1 MDGNQYILQKEFP
14 TSRIKNTCII
24 DSSCTITKSELD
36 DYVFLKHH
44 TTCELSKMGLRS
56 SAGFYSVLR
65 SAVIGKYCSISW
77 FTTVGAVNHHFDT
90 ITTHAFPVRGRFGL
104 TDTEGSMP
112 EVTTTVGND
121 VWIGCNVV
129 IPPGVTIGDGAVV
142 AAGSIVT
149 KDVPAYAIVAGAPAR
164 VLRYRW
170 DEKTIER
177 IQALKWWDW
186 KDEEI
191 RDNLEMFEQGV
202 SNQLLDQFERLNM
215 QKGLQC

>member
-1 MDGNQYILQKEFP
+1 MGENEYILQKEFP

-24 DSSCTITKSELD
+24 HPSCTVARSQLD

-44 TTCELSKMGLRS
+44 TTCELSKVGLRS
-56 SAGFYSVLR
+56 SAGFNSVLR

-90 ITTHAFPVRGRFGL
+90 ITTHAFPVRARFGL
-104 TDTEGSMP
+104 TNVEGSMP

-129 IPPGVTIGDGAVV
+129 ILPGVTISDGAVV

-149 KDVPAYAIVAGAPAR
+149 RDVPPYAVVAGAPAR

-177 IQALKWWDW
+177 VSALKWWDW
-186 KDEEI
+186 EDGKI
-191 RDNLEMFEQGV
+191 KDNLELF
-202 SNQLLDQFERLNM
+202 
-215 QKGLQC
+215 QKGISNHLLEAMEQLAET

>member
-1 MDGNQYILQKEFP
+1 MSENSAGFKERFP
-14 TSRIKNTCII
+14 TSKIKDSCII
-24 DSSCTITKSELD
+24 ADSCTITNSELD

-44 TTCELSKMGLRS
+44 TTCELSRIGLRS

-65 SAVIGKYCSISW
+65 SAIIGKYCSISW

-90 ITTHAFPVRGRFGL
+90 VTTHAFPVRRRFGL

-112 EVTTTVGND
+112 EKLTRVGND

-129 IPPGVTIGDGAVV
+129 VLPGVTIGNGAVV

-149 KDVPAYAIVAGAPAR
+149 KDVPPYAIVAGTPAK

-170 DEKTIER
+170 DEKTVER
-177 IQALKWWDW
+177 VSKLEWWDW
-186 KDEEI
+186 DDEKI
-191 RDNLEMFEQGV
+191 KDNLELFTEGI
-202 SNQLLDQFERLNM
+202 SSSLLDRLES
-215 QKGLQC
+215 LYT

>member
-1 MDGNQYILQKEFP
+1 MSEHNYILQNEFP
-14 TSRIKNTCII
+14 TSKIKNTCII
-24 DSSCTITKSELD
+24 DASCTITKSELH

-44 TTCELSKMGLRS
+44 TTCELSKVGQRS
-56 SAGFYSVLR
+56 SVGFYSVLR

-90 ITTHAFPVRGRFGL
+90 VTTHAFPVRGRFGL
-104 TDTEGSMP
+104 TDVEGSMP
-112 EVTTTVGND
+112 EVMTTVGND

-129 IPPGVTIGDGAVV
+129 ILPGVTIGDGAVV

-149 KDVPAYAIVAGAPAR
+149 KDVPPYAIVAGSPAR

-177 IQALKWWDW
+177 VSELKWWDW
-186 KDEEI
+186 EDEKI
-191 RDNLEMFEQGV
+191 KNNLELFTEGV
-202 SNQLLDQFERLNM
+202 SNNLLNRFENL
-215 QKGLQC
+215 